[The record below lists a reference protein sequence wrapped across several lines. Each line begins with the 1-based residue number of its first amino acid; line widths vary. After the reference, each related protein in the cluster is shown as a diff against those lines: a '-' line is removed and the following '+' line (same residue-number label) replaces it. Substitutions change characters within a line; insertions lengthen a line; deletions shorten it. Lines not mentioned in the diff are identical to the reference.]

1 MQKWLLVLIIIGLIP
16 IVLFGRGWLMQSKAE
31 LILLS
36 DAEQLQLL
44 QFARRHLGNVLSGES
59 EIVVNIDSLSVNLKK
74 QAACFLTLTKD
85 GALRGCIIDDFRPHE
100 PLYKNVLRNVVLAAT
115 ADQRFSPVRVDELD
129 KIKIEIS
136 VLDIPRPLA
145 FDDPEELPERLNPG
159 KDGVILTTATG
170 TSTYLPHVWEQF
182 PDPVEFLSSLCEKQ
196 GACTDCWQTSPLP
209 RVEIYHVF
217 HFAEGDISL

>member
-44 QFARRHLGNVLSGES
+44 QFARRHLGDVLAGKSG
-59 EIVVNIDSLSVNLKK
+59 IVVNIDSLSVNLKK

-159 KDGVILTTATG
+159 KD
-170 TSTYLPHVWEQF
+170 
-182 PDPVEFLSSLCEKQ
+182 
-196 GACTDCWQTSPLP
+196 
-209 RVEIYHVF
+209 
-217 HFAEGDISL
+217 

>member
-59 EIVVNIDSLSVNLKK
+59 GIVVNIDSLSVNLKK

-85 GALRGCIIDDFRPHE
+85 GALRGCIIDD
-100 PLYKNVLRNVVLAAT
+100 
-115 ADQRFSPVRVDELD
+115 
-129 KIKIEIS
+129 
-136 VLDIPRPLA
+136 
-145 FDDPEELPERLNPG
+145 
-159 KDGVILTTATG
+159 
-170 TSTYLPHVWEQF
+170 
-182 PDPVEFLSSLCEKQ
+182 
-196 GACTDCWQTSPLP
+196 
-209 RVEIYHVF
+209 
-217 HFAEGDISL
+217 